1 MKKSALFMLLGI
13 LLCTSGYSQKDNK
26 NFTLSVQE
34 DLIPFAD
41 FHYQNPTGHT
51 TSQIW
56 LNYIPSV
63 ELSFRNIAFARVR
76 FNTLIAD
83 KVQDPQEIMSV
94 NPLDIRAK
102 YPKNRFAYSVSA
114 VCGYNFLNKSNAHQ
128 LRLGLVVGFVHQTTD
143 FYTFG
148 GISHEDEI
156 TNHFQIGGEISY
168 KYFIPKWNYRWGVG
182 ASCEYSYSKG
192 YDDDPYITNI
202 NLNITYRI
210 LNF

>member
-1 MKKSALFMLLGI
+1 MLLGI

-34 DLIPFAD
+34 NLIPFAD

-83 KVQDPQEIMSV
+83 KAQDPQEIMSV

-102 YPKNRFAYSVSA
+102 YPK
-114 VCGYNFLNKSNAHQ
+114 KS
-128 LRLGLVVGFVHQTTD
+128 LCLLSLCRMWL
-143 FYTFG
+143 
-148 GISHEDEI
+148 
-156 TNHFQIGGEISY
+156 
-168 KYFIPKWNYRWGVG
+168 
-182 ASCEYSYSKG
+182 
-192 YDDDPYITNI
+192 
-202 NLNITYRI
+202 
-210 LNF
+210 